1 MLVTRALPVAGRSN
15 EMIRAWEIYWENWN
29 RKTRPYAGI
38 MDLLDTL
45 EKDKV
50 PKSVLSKKPH
60 ALTVRYVDAYFPDV
74 AFLAV
79 MGHNDHFPPKP
90 DPESTLEIARKAGL
104 QPS

>member
-1 MLVTRALPVAGRSN
+1 
-15 EMIRAWEIYWENWN
+15 MIRACVLRAREVYWENWN

-45 EKDKV
+45 EKDKA
-50 PKSVLSKKPH
+50 PKAVLSKKPH

-90 DPESTLEIARKAGL
+90 DTESTLEIARKAGL
-104 QPS
+104 QSS